1 MLLGGPGLRVSP
13 PPFGQLHSPVLGAG
27 ARLGLICHAA
37 PLGFSLVAS
46 RLGFHTGTLA
56 RGGGGEGSE
65 AVSSREKRDDSLR
78 RLEK

>member
-1 MLLGGPGLRVSP
+1 MPR
-13 PPFGQLHSPVLGAG
+13 
-27 ARLGLICHAA
+27 C